1 MWAVR
6 VCGGEQYACEGVR
19 GEVCDYEDFSPED
32 PLPLLTGE
40 PR

>member
-1 MWAVR
+1 MKVSS
-6 VCGGEQYACEGVR
+6 EGVR
-19 GEVCDYEDFSPED
+19 GEVCDCEGFSPED

>member
-1 MWAVR
+1 MHVR
-6 VCGGEQYACEGVR
+6 VCGGE
-19 GEVCDYEDFSPED
+19 VCDCEDFSPKD